1 MGCTPA
7 PACRAALDEATRLW
21 PTRNR
26 ASDGICGDAS
36 HQARRSDHNLGNAWD
51 LTHDPAAGVDCNQLA
66 EQMIHD
72 PRVTYVI
79 WNRRIYNRSVASRW
93 RTYTG
98 SNPHTHHM
106 HVSIGAASRGDVRPW
121 FTTRQEDDE
130 VTDEQMATLGKWMKD
145 QRALTVKQVTA
156 ALNESEWATRRI
168 LADLVEAGGIDKS
181 KLTKETVDWLAKA
194 KVA

>member
-79 WNRRIYNRSVASRW
+79 WNRRIYNRSVASHW